1 MKKNLFFKNVALAAI
16 VAIISAAYI
25 VVRALSPET
34 LLPSISVP
42 VIALLSLLSLAAA
55 YYANPTGKNGIAA
68 KIISAVLAG
77 VTFGLLFWLSGITAA
92 AAALKTGLIS
102 AAVYL
107 ASDLLYSAATPRFS
121 DKARL
126 APAFT
131 ALLMFLAVQGFF
143 GMLL

>member
-1 MKKNLFFKNVALAAI
+1 MKKNLFFKNIALAAI
-16 VAIISAAYI
+16 AAVVSAAYI
-25 VVRALSPET
+25 ILRALSPEM
-34 LLPSISVP
+34 LLPSISIP

-55 YYANPTGKNGIAA
+55 YYANPAGKNGIAA
-68 KIISAVLAG
+68 KIISALLAG
-77 VTFGLLFWLSGITAA
+77 VTLGLLFWLSGITAA
-92 AAALKTGLIS
+92 ASAIKTGLVS

-126 APAFT
+126 APAVT